1 MSKITLTF
9 SVLKHL
15 LTGKYF
21 KLPKT
26 DFSEKQ
32 EDYLTS
38 NVNEAARFYGPAL
51 EKIVDWE
58 NSRKNMGFWPKY
70 DNVIHQIF
78 VHGGICDR
86 TEEVEQITNEQAE
99 EMIKKIR
106 EEWHK

>member
-1 MSKITLTF
+1 MSKITLHF

-15 LTGKYF
+15 ISGKYF
-21 KLPKT
+21 KLPT

-38 NVNEAARFYGPAL
+38 NVNEATKFYGPSL
-51 EKIVDWE
+51 EKIFEWE
-58 NSRKNMGFWPKY
+58 NNRKNMDFWP

-78 VHGGICDR
+78 VHGAICDE

-106 EEWHK
+106 GV

>member
-1 MSKITLTF
+1 MSKVTLHF

-15 LTGKYF
+15 TTGKYF
-21 KLPKT
+21 KMSKT

-38 NVNEAARFYGPAL
+38 NVNEAARFYGPSL
-51 EKIVDWE
+51 EKIFEWE
-58 NSRKNMGFWPKY
+58 KDRKNMDFWPKH

-78 VHGGICDR
+78 VHGAICDE

-106 EEWHK
+106 GV